1 MDVLAVLVVIWLG
14 SLLAMTAGWW
24 WQRKHT
30 NAGIVDVVWTACV
43 GASALLLAAWG
54 DGAWQARAVLA
65 VLGGSWGLRLA
76 WHLWQRVG
84 HEPEDGRYRYLRAH
98 WQGHQGKFYL
108 FFAGQSLLVL
118 LFALPFIAV
127 ARSPVA
133 TAWPWIA
140 LAVLIGAISV
150 AGESLADRQLARFRA
165 DPANR
170 GRTCRDGLWRYSRH
184 PNYFFEWLGWT
195 ALPLLAINLSGDYP
209 WGWLAFVAP
218 LCMYWL
224 LVHVSGIPPLE
235 EHMLRSRG
243 NAFRAYQRRTSP
255 FFLLPP
261 SREGKSQ

>member
-1 MDVLAVLVVIWLG
+1 MDVLAVLAVIWLG
-14 SLLAMTAGWW
+14 SLLVMTAGWW

-43 GASALLLAAWG
+43 GTSALLLAAWG
-54 DGAWQARAVLA
+54 DGAWQAGAVLA

-150 AGESLADRQLARFRA
+150 AGESLADRQLARFRT

-184 PNYFFEWLGWT
+184 PNYFFEWLHWFAYI
-195 ALPLLAINLSGDYP
+195 ALAVGSP
-209 WGWLAFVAP
+209 WFWLAWSGPLVMFVF
-218 LCMYWL
+218 LRWI
-224 LVHVSGIPPLE
+224 SGIPFTE
-235 EHMLRSRG
+235 AQALRTRG
-243 NAFRAYQRRTSP
+243 EDYREYQRTTP
-255 FFLLPP
+255 MLFTWFPKP
-261 SREGKSQ
+261 SAKEATR